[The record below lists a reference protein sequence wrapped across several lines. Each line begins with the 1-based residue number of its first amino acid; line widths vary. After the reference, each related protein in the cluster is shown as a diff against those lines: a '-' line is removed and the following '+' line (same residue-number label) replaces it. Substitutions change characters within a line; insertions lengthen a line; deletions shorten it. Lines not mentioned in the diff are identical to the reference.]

1 LFSLVILFFGTVF
14 IGYIFK
20 DVFIGMGTDVW
31 VNTLDTESYKDAQR
45 LLEVEFLPIE
55 VKLIPLIFTL
65 LAFVMS
71 ILFYSNYIYIVYFLY
86 KIFFNVKFFF
96 LKKKNLNIKKIK
108 VDSLK
113 QYIGVFKFFF

>member
-96 LKKKNLNIKKIK
+96 FKKKNLNIKKIK